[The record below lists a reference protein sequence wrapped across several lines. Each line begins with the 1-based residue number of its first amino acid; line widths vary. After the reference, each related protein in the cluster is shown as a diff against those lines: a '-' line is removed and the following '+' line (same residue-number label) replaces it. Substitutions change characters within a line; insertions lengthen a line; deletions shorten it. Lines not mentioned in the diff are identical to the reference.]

1 MPTVAPTQQWPA
13 TAPAPAS
20 AQRRDVSLLMD
31 DIPETQ
37 GAGAEGRGQD
47 REETG
52 GLHFVLLYLIT

>member
-1 MPTVAPTQQWPA
+1 MPTVAPTQQWP
-13 TAPAPAS
+13 TPAPAS
-20 AQRRDVSLLMD
+20 AQHRDVSLLMD

-52 GLHFVLLYLIT
+52 GLHFVLLYLII

>member
-1 MPTVAPTQQWPA
+1 MPTVAPTQQWP
-13 TAPAPAS
+13 APAPAS

-37 GAGAEGRGQD
+37 GAAAEGSGQD

-52 GLHFVLLYLIT
+52 GLHFILLYLLI